1 MGLTHQE
8 IEELASKV
16 GNPYWQ
22 IAYHDAGD
30 LIFGL
35 SLKDKA
41 AVLRRADE
49 YRLANLERR
58 KVRPPEAAILPFRK
72 VGPVDS
78 VGD

>member
-1 MGLTHQE
+1 MSLSHEE

-22 IAYHDAGD
+22 IPYRDAD
-30 LIFGL
+30 YLVLGL
-35 SLKDKA
+35 SPEDKD
-41 AVLRRADE
+41 AVLARADE
-49 YRLANLERR
+49 YRVANLERR

-78 VGD
+78 AGD